1 MADKEILVITG
12 EASGDMHAAK
22 VVARIKEL
30 APGVKFS
37 GLGGRELEY
46 LKLENL
52 LPSDEVKTGSHGFAS
67 GITGLF
73 SHIKLAHKI
82 TDLAADRDLAACFL
96 VDYSGFNMYLGS
108 RLRKK
113 LKLPVIHYFP
123 PTAWIWG
130 RWRAKWLARAGV
142 KVAATFPKEAD
153 VYREAGAEVRYVG
166 HPLLDEIPKSR
177 DQADARE
184 ELAELIKLAGRKELH
199 AGERILAIMPGSR
212 PKEVENHLG
221 PMLAAAEMLAQNFA
235 IRPVIPVARGIDIE
249 QVEDKLESYRIDP
262 VLLSGYGRELLAA
275 ADLAL
280 IVSGTAVLEAALLGT
295 PQLLIYRADKLTAFL
310 GKFLIGPD
318 YIGLPNILTGQE
330 LVPEILQD
338 DVDGAEIAKRAVPYL
353 TDPKVIRKQVEG
365 YRQLR
370 ELLGEPGAI
379 DRTAR
384 FLLEK
389 AGILDEK

>member
-22 VVARIKEL
+22 VVARVNEL
-30 APGVKFS
+30 APEVKFS
-37 GLGGRELEY
+37 GLGGRELNY

-52 LPSDEVKTGSHGFAS
+52 LPSEEVKTGSHGFAA

-82 TDLAADRDLAACFL
+82 TDLAVERELAACLL
-96 VDYSGFNMYLGS
+96 VDYSGFNMYLGR
-108 RLRKK
+108 RLKKK
-113 LKLPVIHYFP
+113 LNLPVIHYFP

-130 RWRAKWLARAGV
+130 SWRAKWLAKAGV
-142 KVAATFPKEAD
+142 EVAATFPKEAE

-249 QVEDKLESYRIDP
+249 QVEEKLESYRIDP

-318 YIGLPNILTGQE
+318 YIGLPNILTDQE

-389 AGILDEK
+389 AGILDGE

>member
-1 MADKEILVITG
+1 MAEKEILVITG

-30 APGVKFS
+30 APEVKFS
-37 GLGGRELEY
+37 GLGGRELDY

-52 LPSDEVKTGSHGFAS
+52 LPPEEVETGSHGFAA

-73 SHIKLAHKI
+73 SHIKLAHRI
-82 TDLAADRDLAACFL
+82 TDLAAERELAACFL
-96 VDYSGFNMYLGS
+96 VDYSGFNMYLGR
-108 RLRKK
+108 RLKKK
-113 LKLPVIHYFP
+113 LDLPVIHYFP

-142 KVAATFPKEAD
+142 KVAATFPKEAE
-153 VYREAGAEVRYVG
+153 VYREAGAEVKYVG
-166 HPLLDEIPKSR
+166 HPLLDEIPEAR

-184 ELAELIKLAGRKELH
+184 DLAELIKLAGRRELQ
-199 AGERILAIMPGSR
+199 AGERLLAIMPGSR
-212 PKEVENHLG
+212 TKEVESHLG
-221 PMLAAAEMLAQNFA
+221 PMLEAADILADDFA

-249 QVEDKLESYRIDP
+249 QVEEKIKKYQIDP
-262 VLLSGYGRELLAA
+262 VLLSGYSRELLAA

-280 IVSGTAVLEAALLGT
+280 VVSGTAVLEAALLGT

-310 GKFLIGPD
+310 GKYLIGPD
-318 YIGLPNILTGQE
+318 YIGLPNILTDQE

-338 DVDGAEIAKRAVPYL
+338 DVNGSEIAKRALPYL
-353 TDPKVIRKQVEG
+353 SEPKVIREQVEG
-365 YRQLR
+365 YHQLR

-384 FLLEK
+384 FLLEE
-389 AGILDEK
+389 AGILDGE